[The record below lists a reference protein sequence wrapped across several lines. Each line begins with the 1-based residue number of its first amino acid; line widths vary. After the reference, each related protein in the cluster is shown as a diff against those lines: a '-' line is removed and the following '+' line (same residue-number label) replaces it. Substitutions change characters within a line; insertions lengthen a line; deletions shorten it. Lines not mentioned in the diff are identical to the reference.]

1 MGVAILHSCRTQHRD
16 SRQQLGSEFDKP
28 RVDHS
33 PKGILS
39 RLPRFDSIRFDYDY
53 DYDYEHEHEHEH
65 EHDESLCDARSLKG
79 SDAAGVM
86 EHDPGGDT
94 DIERIGPQGHLDSNP
109 LAARVDHL
117 GWQSI
122 CLVAKEHQHRTS
134 PTVLL

>member
-39 RLPRFDSIRFDYDY
+39 RLPRFDSIRF
-53 DYDYEHEHEHEH
+53 EHEHEH

-86 EHDPGGDT
+86 EQDPGGDT

-109 LAARVDHL
+109 LAARVDRL
-117 GWQSI
+117 GWQSV

>member
-1 MGVAILHSCRTQHRD
+1 MHSCRTQHRD

-39 RLPRFDSIRFDYDY
+39 RLPRFDYEHEYEHDY
-53 DYDYEHEHEHEH
+53 DYDYEH
-65 EHDESLCDARSLKG
+65 DEIRCDARSLG
-79 SDAAGVM
+79 SSDAAGVM
-86 EHDPGGDT
+86 EQDPGGDT
-94 DIERIGPQGHLDSNP
+94 HIERIGPQGHFDSNP

-117 GWQSI
+117 GWQSV